1 MRATAETLRG
11 IDLFADLS
19 ADERRELA
27 NRCQVHHFEA
37 DKRVVAREDGSTDVY
52 FIVSGKVRV
61 TIFSRSGK
69 EVSFRDLAAGQLFGD
84 VSAIDGGPRSASVV
98 TLSDAIIVSM
108 PAEVFWEVLHRHPA
122 AAAVMLRELTR
133 LIRSLSERVVEF
145 STLGVKNRIHAE
157 LLRLAREHMR
167 DGNTAVIT
175 PAPTHNEI
183 ASRVSTH
190 REAVTRELNHLVQD
204 GLIERQRGSLTILD
218 VARLSRIVEDVQ
230 GSAKS
235 RF

>member
-1 MRATAETLRG
+1 MRPTAETLRG

-19 ADERRELA
+19 ADERRDLA
-27 NRCQVHHFEA
+27 GRCQAHHYEA
-37 DKRVVAREDGSTDVY
+37 NTQIVSCEDSATDVY

-84 VSAIDGGPRSASVV
+84 MSAIDGGPRSASVV
-98 TLSDAIIVSM
+98 TLSDAIVVSM
-108 PAEVFWEVLHRHPA
+108 PAEVFWEVLRKHPA
-122 AAAVMLRELTR
+122 AAAVMLRELTQ

-157 LLRLAREHMR
+157 LLRLARKHMR
-167 DGNTAVIT
+167 DANKAVIV

-190 REAVTRELNHLVQD
+190 REAVTRELNHLAQE
-204 GLIERQRGSLTILD
+204 GLIERQRGGLAILD
-218 VARLSRIVEDVQ
+218 VARLSRLVEDVQ
-230 GSAKS
+230 SSA
-235 RF
+235 

>member
-27 NRCQVHHFEA
+27 NHCQIHHFEA
-37 DKRVVAREDGSTDVY
+37 NERAVAREDSSTDVY
-52 FIVSGKVRV
+52 FVISGKVRV

-69 EVSFRDLAAGQLFGD
+69 EVSFRDLTAGQLFGD

-98 TLSDAIIVSM
+98 TLGDAIVVSM
-108 PAEVFWEVLHRHPA
+108 PSEVFWGVLRKHPD

-157 LLRLAREHMR
+157 LLRLAREHMQ
-167 DGNTAVIT
+167 DTNTAVIT

-190 REAVTRELNHLVQD
+190 REAVTRELNHLAHDKLIVRQRS
-204 GLIERQRGSLTILD
+204 GLIILD
-218 VARLSRIVEDVQ
+218 VARLARLVEDVQ
-230 GSAKS
+230 RSS
-235 RF
+235 

>member
-11 IDLFADLS
+11 IDLFTDLS

-27 NRCQVHHFEA
+27 GHCQVHHFEA
-37 DKRVVAREDGSTDVY
+37 DKRIVSREDSSTDVY

-108 PAEVFWEVLHRHPA
+108 PAEVFWGVLRKYSA
-122 AAAVMLRELTR
+122 AAEVMLRELTR
-133 LIRSLSERVVEF
+133 LVRSLSERVVEF

-157 LLRLAREHMR
+157 LLRLAREHML
-167 DGNTAVIT
+167 DANKAVIM

-190 REAVTRELNHLVQD
+190 REAVTRELNHLAQD
-204 GLIERQRGSLTILD
+204 GLIERQRGGLAILD
-218 VARLSRIVEDVQ
+218 VARLSRLVEDVH
-230 GSAKS
+230 GSA
-235 RF
+235 

>member
-11 IDLFADLS
+11 IDLFAELS
-19 ADERRELA
+19 TDERRELA
-27 NRCQVHHFEA
+27 NHCQVRHFEA
-37 DKRVVAREDGSTDVY
+37 DERVVAREDSSTDVY

-61 TIFSRSGK
+61 TIFSRAGK
-69 EVSFRDLAAGQLFGD
+69 EVSFRDLTAGQLFGD

-98 TLSDAIIVSM
+98 TLSDAIVVSM
-108 PAEVFWEVLHRHPA
+108 PSEAFWEVLRKHPE

-157 LLRLAREHMR
+157 LLRLAREHMQ
-167 DGNTAVIT
+167 DANTAVIT

-190 REAVTRELNHLVQD
+190 REAVTRELNHLAQD
-204 GLIERQRGSLTILD
+204 NLIVRQRSGLTILD
-218 VARLSRIVEDVQ
+218 VARLARLVEDVQ
-230 GSAKS
+230 RSA
-235 RF
+235 

>member
-1 MRATAETLRG
+1 LRATAETLRG

-27 NRCQVHHFEA
+27 GRCQVHHFEA
-37 DKRVVAREDGSTDVY
+37 DERVVARDDSSTDVY

-69 EVSFRDLAAGQLFGD
+69 QVSFRDLVAGQLFGD

-98 TLSDAIIVSM
+98 TLSDAIVASM
-108 PAEVFWEVLHRHPA
+108 PAEVFWEVLRKHPP

-167 DGNTAVIT
+167 DANTAVIT

-190 REAVTRELNHLVQD
+190 REAVTRELNHLAQD
-204 GLIERQRGSLTILD
+204 GLIERQRGGLTILD
-218 VARLSRIVEDVQ
+218 VARLSRLVEDVQ
-230 GSAKS
+230 GSA
-235 RF
+235 